1 MYSLDDKFMLLYI
14 QQYWMSDQTERSTGA
29 DIAEEMTATFATLGN
44 ETRLRIVRAL
54 WEVPGG
60 EATFSELQAAVEMR
74 DSGQF
79 NYHLNKLVGRFVQK
93 EDNRYRLSSAGVL
106 VLGAIFSGSYTTA
119 DRVPPYPFGDT
130 CLNCGATL
138 LATYEDEQARVFCP
152 SCPTFLLN
160 TYVPPRI
167 LEQYGRDQ
175 VHVALDHWGRL
186 TVETLRLGI
195 CTNCHSRVDPEL
207 RHEEAD
213 VDVTLVAYEC
223 KRCPKDSSISLG
235 MYLMRDP
242 AVVSFHH
249 EHGVYLESE
258 PFWRLPFL
266 MEASG
271 DLLSEDPVVVEKRIR
286 AGDEVLVTTIREGRR
301 REASDEHS
309 ENEVDERPTEHP
321 SAYTSPRFD
330 VTFEP
335 EAAEEASAR
344 Q

>member
-1 MYSLDDKFMLLYI
+1 
-14 QQYWMSDQTERSTGA
+14 MSDHTERSDGT
-29 DIAEEMTATFATLGN
+29 DITEEMTATFATLGN

-54 WEVPGG
+54 WEIPGG
-60 EATFSELQAAVEMR
+60 EATFSQLQSAVGMR

-119 DRVPPYPFGDT
+119 DRVPPYAFGDT
-130 CLNCGATL
+130 CLSCGATL

-152 SCPTFLLN
+152 TCPTFSLN

-167 LEQYGRDQ
+167 LEQYGRDK

-195 CTNCHSRVDPEL
+195 CTNCHSKVDPEL
-207 RHEEAD
+207 RHEAED
-213 VDVTLVAYEC
+213 VDVTLLAYEC
-223 KRCPKDSSISLG
+223 ERCPKGGLLSLG

-249 EHGVYLESE
+249 EHGVCLESE

-266 MEASG
+266 MEESG
-271 DLLSEDPVVVEKRIR
+271 DLVSEEPVVVEKRIR
-286 AGDEVLVTTIREGRR
+286 AGEEVLVATIREDPSR
-301 REASDEHS
+301 
-309 ENEVDERPTEHP
+309 EVDKSPENVVVEWTTNHP
-321 SAYTSPRFD
+321 PGYANPGFD
-330 VTFEP
+330 VTFEQ
-335 EAAEEASAR
+335 EVADESTVR

>member
-1 MYSLDDKFMLLYI
+1 
-14 QQYWMSDQTERSTGA
+14 MSDQTERSTGA